1 MSSKTEK
8 LLCDSRQR
16 STTYE
21 SLMETSNIRKLGPAN
36 NQAVLLQVED
46 FLDSNHLY
54 AYPNWFEGEVY
65 DGPNLEK
72 YWVSVDLKY
81 DYNLMPDPKA
91 VERLVNL
98 GVAVKYSEKKEKTD
112 DKRED
117 HFWVISLRIPKSLIN
132 IS

>member
-1 MSSKTEK
+1 MSSKIEK

-16 STTYE
+16 SATYE
-21 SLMETSNIRKLGPAN
+21 SLMENSNIRKLGPAN

-54 AYPNWFEGEVY
+54 SYQNWFEGEVY

-72 YWVSVDLKY
+72 YWVNIDLKY

-91 VERLVNL
+91 LERLVNL

-112 DKRED
+112 DKREE

>member
-1 MSSKTEK
+1 
-8 LLCDSRQR
+8 
-16 STTYE
+16 
-21 SLMETSNIRKLGPAN
+21 MENSNIRKLGPAN

-54 AYPNWFEGEVY
+54 SYQNWFEGEVY

-72 YWVSVDLKY
+72 YWVNIDLKY

-91 VERLVNL
+91 LERLVNL

-112 DKRED
+112 DKREE